1 MAVFPPLG
9 STLCGGLKKFYHLD
23 KILNYRIAGF
33 KNARGG
39 PTIPRLKYTSKFSH
53 LSIFS
58 IFMKSSVD
66 GLRVWA
72 YNPAIERERRR
83 FWRPTNS
90 L

>member
-1 MAVFPPLG
+1 MYRTARVLCDDFPVERDVL
-9 STLCGGLKKFYHLD
+9 
-23 KILNYRIAGF
+23 AGF
-33 KNARGG
+33 D
-39 PTIPRLKYTSKFSH
+39 PRKQNYPFKFSH
-53 LSIFS
+53 LSIFC